1 MITIAKAIYDYFKPC
16 PLLDNGCIR
25 VDYLGPGDSGVEYAI
40 ELTPGSQIIKRYID
54 GATLRQQEFLFACR
68 YFYGADIMQNLANSG
83 FFDELSNW
91 IEHSSDAGILP
102 VLDDGRESRKME
114 ALTCGYLLSEDGQT
128 ARYQI
133 QCRFIYHKEA

>member
-1 MITIAKAIYDYFKPC
+1 MIISSPVPYLIPAAFGSIILALVIAAW
-16 PLLDNGCIR
+16 
-25 VDYLGPGDSGVEYAI
+25 EYAI

-68 YFYGADIMQNLANSG
+68 YFYGPDIVQNLTNSG

-91 IEHSSDAGILP
+91 IECNSGAGTLP
-102 VLDDGRESRKME
+102 VLDKGREGRKME

-133 QCRFIYHKEA
+133 QCRFMYYKEA